1 MPPRAVLGQEA
12 LAALAV
18 PVRYALLNHLLA
30 AGPRTASQCAAVV
43 GQSASNCSW
52 HLRAL
57 AKVGLV
63 EPAAGDGDARTR
75 PWRATAPGFAVDS
88 GGGPAAR
95 VAATV
100 LESVSVQHADA
111 LHQRYLAR
119 RDLLPDRWQQ
129 AAGDNGYSLQVTPEE
144 LQHLLDAVDSLLRPY
159 VRPIRTEAP
168 QGSGVVQVVLRAFLN
183 PDVLDDLDEAAV
195 THDLEGARSPKPVQG
210 GRGEANS
217 AEDGP
222 DPS

>member
-1 MPPRAVLGQEA
+1 MASERRPPPRAVLGQEA
-12 LAALAV
+12 LAAVAV

-63 EPAAGDGDARTR
+63 EPAPGDGDARTR
-75 PWRATAPGFAVDS
+75 PWQAVAPGFAVEPGD
-88 GGGPAAR
+88 GPAAR

-100 LESVSVQHADA
+100 LESVAAQHSEA
-111 LHQRYLAR
+111 LYQRYLAR
-119 RDLLPDRWQQ
+119 RDLLPDRWQH
-129 AAGDNGYSLQVTPEE
+129 AAADNGYSLQVTPEE
-144 LQHLLDAVDSLLRPY
+144 LQHLLDAVDGLLRPY
-159 VRPIRTEAP
+159 VRPIRAEAP
-168 QGSGVVQVVLRAFLN
+168 QDSGVVQVTLRAFLN
-183 PDVLDDLDEAAV
+183 PDVVDDAE
-195 THDLEGARSPKPVQG
+195 E
-210 GRGEANS
+210 S
-217 AEDGP
+217 AEDGA

>member
-1 MPPRAVLGQEA
+1 MTSEWRVPARAVLGQEA

-63 EPAAGDGDARTR
+63 EPAEVGGDARVR
-75 PWRATAPGFAVDS
+75 PWRATAPGFAADP
-88 GGGPAAR
+88 GGGPAAA
-95 VAATV
+95 VAATAV
-100 LESVSVQHADA
+100 ASVSAQHADA
-111 LHQRYLAR
+111 LYQRYLAR
-119 RDLLPDRWQQ
+119 RDLLPDRWRQ

-144 LQHLLDAVDSLLRPY
+144 LHDLLDAVDGLLRPY
-159 VRPIRTEAP
+159 VRPIRAEAP
-168 QGSGVVQVVLRAFLN
+168 PGSAVVQVVLRAFVN
-183 PDVLDDLDEAAV
+183 PDVLDEA
-195 THDLEGARSPKPVQG
+195 
-210 GRGEANS
+210 GEAMAGPPEPERGAQRPVRTS
-217 AEDGP
+217 EDAQ
-222 DPS
+222 DRS

>member
-1 MPPRAVLGQEA
+1 MASERRLPPRAVLGQEA
-12 LAALAV
+12 LAAVAV

-63 EPAAGDGDARTR
+63 EPAPGDGDARTR
-75 PWRATAPGFAVDS
+75 PWQAVAPGFAVEPGD
-88 GGGPAAR
+88 GPAAR

-100 LESVSVQHADA
+100 LESVSAQHTEA
-111 LHQRYLAR
+111 LYQRYLAR
-119 RDLLPDRWQQ
+119 RDLLPDRWQH
-129 AAGDNGYSLQVTPEE
+129 AAADNTYSLQVTPEE
-144 LQHLLDAVDSLLRPY
+144 LQHLLDAVDGLLRPY
-159 VRPIRTEAP
+159 VRPIRTDAP
-168 QGSGVVQVVLRAFLN
+168 QDSGVVQVTLRAFLN
-183 PDVLDDLDEAAV
+183 PDVVDDAE
-195 THDLEGARSPKPVQG
+195 E
-210 GRGEANS
+210 S
-217 AEDGP
+217 AEDGA